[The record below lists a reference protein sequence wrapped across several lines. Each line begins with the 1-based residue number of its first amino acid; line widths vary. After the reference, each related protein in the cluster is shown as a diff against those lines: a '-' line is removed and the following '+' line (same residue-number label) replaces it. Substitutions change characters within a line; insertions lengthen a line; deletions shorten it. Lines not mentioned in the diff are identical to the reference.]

1 MSETVSV
8 PQLTNSLPPHRR
20 HRGIWY
26 TLIPILGSISLGLVA
41 LPWYKVGLAG
51 FFWALACL
59 AIGSLFGIIFGI
71 PREATDPPP
80 SGSVQ
85 RTSGLRANTNM
96 EEISDWLTKL
106 LVGAGLV
113 ELKTLPGSLGVAAK
127 YVAASLPP
135 GTRSE
140 AALDSIAA
148 SIIIYFAVE
157 GFIGGY
163 LITRVFFQIAFL
175 RSDDELH
182 RAALDLAERSRML
195 LASKLEEDR
204 R

>member
-1 MSETVSV
+1 MSETVGVSQPSNSTQPHAPRSV
-8 PQLTNSLPPHRR
+8 
-20 HRGIWY
+20 WF

-41 LPWYKVGLAG
+41 LAWCKVGPAG

-59 AIGSLFGIIFGI
+59 AIGSLFGLIFGI
-71 PREATDPPP
+71 PRVAANAPPKD
-80 SGSVQ
+80 SV
-85 RTSGLRANTNM
+85 RGTPVLRANTNM

-113 ELKTLPGSLGVAAK
+113 ELKTLPGYLGMAAK

-135 GTRSE
+135 GARTE

-163 LITRVFFQIAFL
+163 LITRVFFQLAFQ
-175 RSDDELH
+175 RSDDAL
-182 RAALDLAERSRML
+182 RATALSTNGEKPADGTR
-195 LASKLEEDR
+195 
-204 R
+204 